1 MASKLNLTMAK
12 NTKKKLRRNFI
23 KNSIGLAGAAVTSAA
38 LTNCTGTKENQQS
51 TVNIISNEK
60 FKWRCV
66 TTWPPNFPVLGEAVV
81 NMAEELNSITNGRL
95 EIKVYG
101 GGELVPS
108 LEVFDAVTQG
118 AAQMG
123 HGAAYYWAGKMPSAV
138 FFCTIPFGMN
148 AQQINSWMLYGDGW
162 KLWKELY
169 AQVNLIPFPCGNTGV
184 QMGGWFN
191 KEINTIQDLRGLKMR
206 IPGMGGKVIAR
217 AGTAAVTMAGGELY
231 TNLERGVIDATEWIG
246 PYHDYLMG
254 FHQVAKYYYYPGW
267 HEPGSCLELI
277 VNKKAFETL
286 PKDLQLLV
294 ENTALKYNLSVLS
307 EFEAKNNFYMQKIL
321 SESNAELRKFPDE
334 VLKNLKIFADEA
346 IEEIVEKDTFAKK
359 VYANFSKFKKDI
371 INWNK
376 SSEQAILPYL

>member
-1 MASKLNLTMAK
+1 MN
-12 NTKKKLRRNFI
+12 NKKKERRGFI
-23 KNSIGLAGAAVTSAA
+23 KKTVFTAGAAISGIGLESCARTD
-38 LTNCTGTKENQQS
+38 KEGIGS
-51 TVNIISNEK
+51 VNIISNK
-60 FKWRCV
+60 KYKWRCV

-81 NMAEELNSITNGRL
+81 EMAEELAIISNGRL

-123 HGAAYYWAGKMPSAV
+123 HGAAYYWAGKMPSSV

-148 AQQINSWMLYGDGW
+148 AQQINSWMLHGNGW

-169 AQVNLIPFPCGNTGV
+169 EQVNLIPFPCGNTGV

-191 KEINTIQDLRGLKMR
+191 KEINTIQDLQGLKMR
-206 IPGMGGKVIAR
+206 IPGLGGQVISK

-254 FHQVAKYYYYPGW
+254 FHQVADFYYYPGW
-267 HEPGSCLELI
+267 HEPGSCLELM
-277 VNKKAFETL
+277 VNKKAFESL
-286 PKDLQLLV
+286 PRDLQMLV
-294 ENTALKYNLSVLS
+294 ENTALKYNLWVLS
-307 EFEAKNNFYMQKIL
+307 EFEAKNNFYLQKIL
-321 SESNAELRKFPDE
+321 SESNAQLKKFPDE
-334 VLKNLKIFADEA
+334 VLAKLKDYSKETIQEIIDADP
-346 IEEIVEKDTFAKK
+346 FGKK
-359 VYANFSKFKKDI
+359 VYADFSKFKEEI
-371 INWNK
+371 NNWNK
-376 SSEQAILPYL
+376 SSEQAILPYI

>member
-1 MASKLNLTMAK
+1 
-12 NTKKKLRRNFI
+12 
-23 KNSIGLAGAAVTSAA
+23 
-38 LTNCTGTKENQQS
+38 
-51 TVNIISNEK
+51 
-60 FKWRCV
+60 
-66 TTWPPNFPVLGEAVV
+66 
-81 NMAEELNSITNGRL
+81 
-95 EIKVYG
+95 
-101 GGELVPS
+101 
-108 LEVFDAVTQG
+108 
-118 AAQMG
+118 
-123 HGAAYYWAGKMPSAV
+123 V